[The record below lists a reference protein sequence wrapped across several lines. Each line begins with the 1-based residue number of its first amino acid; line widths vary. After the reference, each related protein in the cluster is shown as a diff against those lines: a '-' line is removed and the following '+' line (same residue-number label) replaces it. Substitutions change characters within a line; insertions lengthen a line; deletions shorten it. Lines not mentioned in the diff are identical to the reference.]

1 MGTINSNIFNLDIGN
16 LALEDSS
23 EIITSVN
30 KKIDTV
36 KTLKDI
42 STSLSE
48 ESYSA
53 RNKLE
58 IKPLI
63 KKDIIELD
71 KSNFCQY
78 QYFLLKDKYVG
89 LYEEAG
95 RYIFLTLDGE
105 LYSIQDETLISIIMN
120 TPRPRKI
127 VYNSPCNTDSTYSM
141 KLMANLMENIKTDSI
156 SELLER
162 YKFKFDSIFDALNI
176 LLNIFSLYENI
187 IYKHDLNH
195 YINYE
200 HKIYRILHSLPAK
213 LNLNE
218 NEIDIKINDYK
229 QKIEVLRKK
238 LEINSDFIAMAP
250 DEALLSIISADL
262 DNPNICLSL
271 DPQFIKTLN
280 LPEYNKLIDL
290 YWEFNFLSNSLP
302 DTYNLGLIKP
312 YILSH
317 NNSISIIA
325 RYSNLFQNIFAEVS
339 NTKDYIQIVNN
350 NKNLFL
356 EKLSPERNIDDN
368 LLLLIEYSI
377 EAYMNKCTTVEEYKL
392 YFYKNKFIILSD
404 NDIELLMDILSTDLK
419 EFIDCIDSF
428 DNSIQTFKFIIHED
442 VKNFAKIYYK
452 LKRKLIKDLILEVN
466 EYIDAF
472 NNQNKAKMYLCGY
485 ANDGLYIKCDE
496 NSYENALDTLTRTLV
511 KVYDK
516 CLKKTKS
523 FCYIE
528 NLDMNNNSNEKKHLE

>member
-1 MGTINSNIFNLDIGN
+1 MGLINSNIFNLDIGN

-23 EIITSVN
+23 EIVSSLD
-30 KKIDTV
+30 KKIDIV

-48 ESYSA
+48 EAYSA

-58 IKPLI
+58 IKPLM

-71 KSNFCQY
+71 KSNFSQY
-78 QYFLLKDKYVG
+78 QYSLLKDKYIG

-95 RYIFLTLDGE
+95 RYIFLTLAGE
-105 LYSIQDETLISIIMN
+105 LYSIQDETLISIIMS

-127 VYNSPCNTDSTYSM
+127 VYNSPCDTDSTYSM
-141 KLMANLMENIKTDSI
+141 KLMANLMENIKTNSI
-156 SELLER
+156 SELLK
-162 YKFKFDSIFDALNI
+162 YYNFKFDNIFDALNI
-176 LLNIFSLYENI
+176 LVHIFSIYEKI
-187 IYKHDLNH
+187 IYKYDLNH

-200 HKIYRILHSLPAK
+200 HKVYKIFNSLPDK
-213 LNLNE
+213 LNSNE
-218 NEIDIKINDYK
+218 NEINIKIDDCN
-229 QKIEVLRKK
+229 QRIENLREK
-238 LEINSDFIAMAP
+238 LEINSDFITMTP
-250 DEALLSIISADL
+250 DKALLSIISEYL

-271 DPQFIKTLN
+271 NPRFIKTLN
-280 LPEYNKLIDL
+280 LPEYNKLINL
-290 YWEFNFLSNSLP
+290 YWELSFLSNSLP

-312 YILSH
+312 YIILH
-317 NNSISIIA
+317 NNSISITA
-325 RYSNLFQNIFAEVS
+325 KYSNLFQNIFAEVS
-339 NTKDYIQIVNN
+339 NNKDYIQIVND

-377 EAYMNKCTTVEEYKL
+377 EAYMNKCSTVEEYKL

-404 NDIELLMDILSTDLK
+404 DDIELLMDILSTDLK
-419 EFIDCIDSF
+419 EFIVCIDSF

-442 VKNFAKIYYK
+442 VKNFAKMYYK
-452 LKRKLIKDLILEVN
+452 LKRKLIKDLIIEVN

-472 NNQNKAKMYLCGY
+472 NNQNKAKIYLCGY
-485 ANDGLYIKCDE
+485 FNDGIYIKCDE

-511 KVYDK
+511 KTYDK

-528 NLDMNNNSNEKKHLE
+528 NLDMNNNANRKEHLE